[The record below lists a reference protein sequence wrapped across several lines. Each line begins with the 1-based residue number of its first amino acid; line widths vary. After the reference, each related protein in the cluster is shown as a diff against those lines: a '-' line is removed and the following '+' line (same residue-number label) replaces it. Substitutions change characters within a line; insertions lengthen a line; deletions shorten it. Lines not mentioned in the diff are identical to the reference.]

1 MAIPTQVHSEGGS
14 RKAWCHGFSAAM
26 KPGAKSRSQL
36 GSLGKLTL
44 MEIKYR
50 LDWGSHLE
58 KERDGE
64 HEASRDKA
72 CGGVIRSGDG
82 PAELSLEV
90 GPFYPHTG

>member
-1 MAIPTQVHSEGGS
+1 
-14 RKAWCHGFSAAM
+14 M

-50 LDWGSHLE
+50 LGWRSHLE

-64 HEASRDKA
+64 HEASRGKA
-72 CGGVIRSGDG
+72 CGRVIRS
-82 PAELSLEV
+82 
-90 GPFYPHTG
+90 